1 MDEEIQRCAELKIEL
16 SLLAVQLNTF
26 AVDDEGKQPN
36 QDLAV
41 HHILGVIEKC
51 LHPADELSRDGKV
64 FHACFCAT
72 QKLMRLTSRSV
83 SWINCWRILL
93 ARNYWVSI
101 ASVSRWPW

>member
-1 MDEEIQRCAELKIEL
+1 MGSDAERALVPWDYLSEFVDEEIQRCAELKIEL

-64 FHACFCAT
+64 FHAAFAQPKSSCG
-72 QKLMRLTSRSV
+72 
-83 SWINCWRILL
+83 
-93 ARNYWVSI
+93 
-101 ASVSRWPW
+101 